1 MKQKSISV
9 IFVGVIAA
17 FVLIACGD
25 SAPETEATV
34 TEASVTEQNTTD
46 TPEQTTSSVH
56 SIADSA
62 VVLFDEEGNMINS
75 AVEPTEE
82 PAEQEEIIF
91 LGTVVAIE
99 GKRTTEEPLFT
110 PVALR
115 IGQRIASPT
124 MTGGLTILFA
134 EVLEDSRC
142 PVGAECPTKGKAVIR
157 TESWS
162 NVTELGEIILALEEG
177 QAAPTVKKITR
188 YSAVLISLEP
198 HPVEGETIGPSEYV
212 AVIAVIK

>member
-1 MKQKSISV
+1 MQPRLFTIFLIGILAVFITTACSESQDGPAVEKSEIPVSES
-9 IFVGVIAA
+9 
-17 FVLIACGD
+17 D
-25 SAPETEATV
+25 AT
-34 TEASVTEQNTTD
+34 TGTTAD
-46 TPEQTTSSVH
+46 VH
-56 SIADSA
+56 SIADSS

-91 LGTVVAIE
+91 LDTVVAIE

-124 MTGGLTILFA
+124 MPGGLTILFA

-162 NVTELGEIILALEEG
+162 NVTELGQIILELEEG
-177 QAAPTVKKITR
+177 QAGPTVKKITR
-188 YSAVLISLEP
+188 YSAVFISLEP
-198 HPVEGETIGPSEYV
+198 HPVEGETIDPSEYV